1 MFDIGG
7 SELLVIGVVALIVV
21 GPKDLPGMF
30 RALGRITAKAR
41 GMARE
46 FSRAMEDAAKDSGI
60 SDVAGDLKG
69 MTSKKSLGLDA
80 LEGAAARFEKWEPKL
95 PGKTTA
101 AQPDPDAVAP
111 AGDLTSAAPV
121 VETPPSILPV
131 MSPPLTPVSTPAPA
145 AAAALAADLDAAELE
160 AEPALPKPAKASR
173 KKEAKAEANPAGA
186 KAAPAKPA
194 SAKAAPKKAA
204 VKAAKPEAVKKTTK
218 VRAKTPSEQ
227 GATTVTRASEKPR
240 KSVAKTAPATAVT
253 AGQNN
258 TPIAEGEA

>member
-80 LEGAAARFEKWEPKL
+80 LEGAAERFEKWEPKL
-95 PGKTTA
+95 PGKSTA
-101 AQPDPDAVAP
+101 AKPDPEAVPP
-111 AGDLTSAAPV
+111 AGESAAAAASV
-121 VETPPSILPV
+121 VETPPSIMPV
-131 MSPPLTPVSTPAPA
+131 MSPPLAPISTTAP

-160 AEPALPKPAKASR
+160 VEPALPKTAKAPR
-173 KKEAKAEANPAGA
+173 KKDAKAEQ
-186 KAAPAKPA
+186 AP
-194 SAKAAPKKAA
+194 APKKAVA
-204 VKAAKPEAVKKTTK
+204 KIAKPEPAKKTTK
-218 VRAKTPSEQ
+218 VRAKTPAEQ
-227 GATTVTRASEKPR
+227 GATTVTKPVT
-240 KSVAKTAPATAVT
+240 KPAKPTAKPAAKPAAKPSKPATAKAAKAV
-253 AGQNN
+253 QNN
-258 TPIAEGEA
+258 TSVAEGEA